1 MLQLRNVGLDYLD
14 GGDTVHALRR
24 INLTLSGTGLVL
36 ISGPTGSGKST
47 MLRVLAGREDP
58 SRGEIALDGENTAR
72 WNETRRSA
80 WRRRVGDASEEL
92 LLPDRTAA
100 ENAALSAR
108 MAGWRGADARR
119 QASDALA
126 ALGLSDRSRALP
138 GEMTA
143 RERKLTAIG
152 CALARDPEI
161 LLLDE
166 PFEGLDAITVQQV
179 RELLTER
186 ASVRMVVAFSRD
198 PMLFDGAEDTAAE
211 LEEGEIVSLRNEPE
225 AGPPVPAPAPAS
237 AGPAM
242 ALASLFRPRGK
253 AAVRLFGMFA
263 SVLAVCLGLACLQG
277 AQRRAS
283 ALQAET
289 LAAYPLVLGKDSVT
303 SGDLESLAA
312 FLDREIDPHGAQIQR
327 SRALTPQIY
336 SLGADG
342 RIRQVTPDEENGTAL
357 WTELPRGEE
366 LQHTGYDLVSGRW
379 PNRYDE
385 AAVLLDS
392 QGSLD
397 RACMQALGL
406 SSEEAAA
413 GLNYMDLLRLSFRV
427 VLPTGEY
434 VQNVDGTWG
443 YLGGD
448 ESFLNDMVRN
458 SLPLKIVG
466 ILRPVQTGAADVRIG
481 GVLYMSELTDWV
493 TESINTSR
501 IVTEQRSDP
510 SRDVLTGLPFNDGT
524 LDSDLAAKRQ
534 LLKSRVSASS
544 GAYQVQL
551 YQRLTDDKVDETAAE
566 ELLLQLLD
574 GMEEEKVTEL
584 FDQEIG
590 RYISA
595 GSLEDNLRSFGV
607 LDAGELAGLRIYALS
622 FAYRG
627 KLASILNRYEQRV
640 SYTDPAAAVI
650 SAGASMLESQGTVF
664 PVLRWVLLCL
674 GALGVILASALPLL
688 TRKRETAVL
697 RALGLPGDRAAGAL
711 VWEAL
716 LLGLLGSAAGTLGAL
731 LIQSF
736 VSAFRE
742 GLPWSTALLI
752 GAGAAILGAVSA
764 RIAAGDTSR
773 RSPAEALRRAEE

>member
-1 MLQLRNVGLDYLD
+1 MHSLRRHCPDQVKGYRRFDSRRLSREHPAPLCYAYLTSFGEKVKSSNADGFDTLQLRNVGLDYLD

-303 SGDLESLAA
+303 SGDLESLADM
-312 FLDREIDPHGAQIQR
+312 LI
-327 SRALTPQIY
+327 L
-336 SLGADG
+336 
-342 RIRQVTPDEENGTAL
+342 
-357 WTELPRGEE
+357 EE
-366 LQHTGYDLVSGRW
+366 L
-379 PNRYDE
+379 
-385 AAVLLDS
+385 
-392 QGSLD
+392 
-397 RACMQALGL
+397 
-406 SSEEAAA
+406 
-413 GLNYMDLLRLSFRV
+413 
-427 VLPTGEY
+427 
-434 VQNVDGTWG
+434 VQNYDVGAGSFYMAIDFSADSRYKKLTFLGPWDLSWG
-443 YLGGD
+443 YIEPPDGGFYAGTFQNHIQGMD
-448 ESFLNDMVRN
+448 NSNPWFVLAMKLEGFRSIVRERWKAL
-458 SLPLKIVG
+458 SG
-466 ILRPVQTGAADVRIG
+466 S
-481 GVLYMSELTDWV
+481 GVL
-493 TESINTSR
+493 TETSAVDPVSI
-501 IVTEQRSDP
+501 QP
-510 SRDVLTGLPFNDGT
+510 S
-524 LDSDLAAKRQ
+524 
-534 LLKSRVSASS
+534 
-544 GAYQVQL
+544 
-551 YQRLTDDKVDETAAE
+551 
-566 ELLLQLLD
+566 
-574 GMEEEKVTEL
+574 
-584 FDQEIG
+584 
-590 RYISA
+590 
-595 GSLEDNLRSFGV
+595 
-607 LDAGELAGLRIYALS
+607 
-622 FAYRG
+622 
-627 KLASILNRYEQRV
+627 
-640 SYTDPAAAVI
+640 
-650 SAGASMLESQGTVF
+650 
-664 PVLRWVLLCL
+664 
-674 GALGVILASALPLL
+674 SALRYACSFTTPL
-688 TRKRETAVL
+688 
-697 RALGLPGDRAAGAL
+697 
-711 VWEAL
+711 
-716 LLGLLGSAAGTLGAL
+716 
-731 LIQSF
+731 
-736 VSAFRE
+736 
-742 GLPWSTALLI
+742 
-752 GAGAAILGAVSA
+752 
-764 RIAAGDTSR
+764 
-773 RSPAEALRRAEE
+773 